1 MLGCFS
7 RCASLEFFHFAF
19 VSVQCWEPGGVWS
32 ERAYL
37 DVVFSK
43 GVSDCRYLGIVF
55 SKVVSDCGRCLS
67 PGVQT
72 CR

>member
-1 MLGCFS
+1 MLGFFS
-7 RCASLEFFHFAF
+7 RRASLEFFHFAF
-19 VSVQCWEPGGVWS
+19 VSVQRWEPGRVWS

-37 DVVFSK
+37 D
-43 GVSDCRYLGIVF
+43 IVF
-55 SKVVSDCGRCLS
+55 SKAVGDCGRCLS

>member
-1 MLGCFS
+1 MLGFFS

-37 DVVFSK
+37 D
-43 GVSDCRYLGIVF
+43 IVF

-67 PGVQT
+67 PGMQT